1 MAERRKKRI
10 LAIFGNVAWMGQ
22 ERANVFVLDLLQQTG
37 TAECLLAVNDR
48 GVLWHVQPHL
58 EAAGLAYCMMRF
70 CWNLRKSLNPRL
82 WWLYLSDIIKG
93 NLQFYRIWRAY
104 RPDYIHCGNAFQAM
118 TLLPVLSLVKTPI
131 VFRLG
136 DQPVHR
142 HAVERWLWRRLVAR
156 VDRFVCNSR
165 FVLISLNAIKD
176 VSGKA
181 RVIYNYPPER
191 RLSLVSA
198 PRLPRLLPDVFTVLY
213 LGQIAAIKGVD
224 LLVEAALAF
233 VAKYPR
239 SRFVIAGPT
248 EPPQHQALAQVL
260 IEKIHQLGLSE
271 RIIFTGSVE
280 DVGALLA
287 LCHVHVCP
295 SVCEEAAANVVFEAK
310 LAQRP
315 SIVFPS
321 GGLPELITHGIEGY
335 VCSGKT
341 SAELLTALEYY
352 HGLPDWGQAQGHAAF
367 ASLERMGITRDR
379 FLTEWLEVYE
389 LGQACPLP
397 RPDTAVGS

>member
-1 MAERRKKRI
+1 MAEQRKKRI
-10 LAIFGNVAWMGQ
+10 LVILGNVAWMGQ

-37 TAECLLAVNDR
+37 RAECLLAVNDR
-48 GVLWHVQPHL
+48 GVQWHVQPHL
-58 EAAGLAYCMMRF
+58 EAAGLAYRKMRF

-93 NLQFYRIWRAY
+93 NLQFYRIWQAY

-118 TLLPVLSLVKTPI
+118 TLLPVLSLVNTPL

-142 HAVERWLWRRLVAR
+142 HAVERWLWLRLVAR

-191 RLSLVSA
+191 RPSRVSD
-198 PRLPRLLPDVFTVLY
+198 PRLPRSLPDVFTVLY
-213 LGQIAAIKGVD
+213 LGQIAVIKGVD
-224 LLVEAALAF
+224 LLMETALDF
-233 VAKYPR
+233 VARHPR

-248 EPPQHQALAQVL
+248 EPPQHQPLAHLL
-260 IEKIHQLGLSE
+260 IKKIHQLGLSE

-280 DVGALLA
+280 DVGALFA
-287 LCHVHVCP
+287 LSHVHVCP

-310 LAQRP
+310 LARRP

-321 GGLPELITHGIEGY
+321 GGLPELVAHGIEGY

-341 SAELLTALEYY
+341 SSDILAALEYY
-352 HGLPDWGQAQGHAAF
+352 HGLPDWGQSQGQSAY
-367 ASLERMGITRDR
+367 ASLERLGITREN
-379 FLTEWLEVYE
+379 FLKEWLAVYG
-389 LGQACPLP
+389 LGQACPLSCQGNP
-397 RPDTAVGS
+397 VGL